1 MRLMLARLLWRF
13 DLELMADSLEWDK
26 QRVFV
31 LWEKGE
37 LNVKITEVQK

>member
-37 LNVKITEVQK
+37 LNIKITEVQK

>member
-1 MRLMLARLLWRF
+1 MLARLLWRF

-37 LNVKITEVQK
+37 LNVKLTEVQR